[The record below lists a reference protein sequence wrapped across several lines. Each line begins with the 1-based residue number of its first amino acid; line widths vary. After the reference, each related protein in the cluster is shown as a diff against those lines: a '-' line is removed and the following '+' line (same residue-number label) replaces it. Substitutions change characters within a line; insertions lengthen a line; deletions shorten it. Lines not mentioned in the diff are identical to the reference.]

1 MLNQRRNILKKG
13 KNFLNQEERF
23 YDLEPQKVKEI
34 KTKYRKII
42 TKIPVPESIPVMK
55 RLREIEP
62 NSLAETP
69 PVLWDRA
76 IGFNVYDEYGNMW
89 LDFTASPILANCGH
103 SNARVKEYIIEQVNN
118 NLLHTFIWPN
128 KKRLELIEK
137 ILEIVPKQFDK
148 VYLLSTG
155 SETIEN
161 FIKLARGF
169 GKTVNEKKV
178 GIVSFEGAFHGRTL
192 GAQILGGIPSLKR
205 WLEGLDA
212 TPLDFYQVPSPN
224 NLYKNGKGFD
234 GFIESLFNQ
243 GAAPDKLA
251 GVIIE
256 SYESR
261 DVIFPQKEFIQ
272 QLVNWCKN
280 NNVLLGVD
288 EVQASFGRTG
298 KMFAFEHYDI
308 VPDVICCGKGITSSL
323 PLSAVISRSEI
334 FDVFSRGEMA
344 STHTGNAVC
353 CAAAIASITEI
364 QEKGLVENS
373 RKLGY
378 LLLEELNNI
387 KKENPD
393 IIGSVNGKGLIAGLQ
408 FVKDGG
414 SGYNP
419 ILAHEVVKKAVEK
432 GLLLYYPVGSGKSTI
447 RITPPLVLTEEAL
460 REGIDVLRE
469 SINEAKEAFY

>member
-1 MLNQRRNILKKG
+1 MQNA
-13 KNFLNQEERF
+13 KNFINQEERF
-23 YDLEPQKVKEI
+23 YNLKPQKVKEI

-42 TKIPVPESIPVMK
+42 TQIPVPESIPLMK

-69 PVLWDRA
+69 PVLWHKA

-103 SNARVKEYIIEQVNN
+103 ANPRVKEYIIEQVNN
-118 NLLHTFIWPN
+118 NLLNTFIWPN

-161 FIKLARGF
+161 FIKLARLY
-169 GKTVNEKKV
+169 GKTFNEKKV

-205 WLEGLDA
+205 WLEGLDEA
-212 TPLDFYQVPSPN
+212 ALDFYHVPSPN
-224 NLYKNGKGFD
+224 NLYNNNKGFD
-234 GFIESLFNQ
+234 GFIKSLYNQ
-243 GAAPDKLA
+243 GASPDKLA

-261 DVIFPQKEFIQ
+261 DVIFPQKEFMRK
-272 QLVNWCKN
+272 LENWCKN

-298 KMFAFEHYDI
+298 KMFAFEHYGI
-308 VPDVICCGKGITSSL
+308 VPDIICCGKGITSSL

-334 FDVFSRGEMA
+334 FDIFSRGEMA
-344 STHTGNAVC
+344 STHTGNPVC
-353 CAAAIASITEI
+353 CAAAIASIIEI
-364 QEKGLVENS
+364 QERGLVENS

-378 LLLEELNNI
+378 LLLEELDSI
-387 KKENPD
+387 KKEYPD
-393 IIGSVNGKGLIAGLQ
+393 IIGSINGKGLIAGLP

-414 SGYNP
+414 SDYNP
-419 ILAHEVVKKAVEK
+419 TLAHEVVKKAIEK

-447 RITPPLVLTEEAL
+447 RITPPLVITEEAL
-460 REGIDVLRE
+460 REGIYVLRE
-469 SINEAKEAFY
+469 SIKEAKEVFS